1 MNDEANDYQNNH
13 LQNLCHFYELKEDN
27 FIRLTNI
34 YKQKGYSPTFI
45 LSTINKTICSL
56 IHLTKSKFT
65 TTLDTV
71 HFIYTIN
78 KSVKFYDY

>member
-1 MNDEANDYQNNH
+1 MMKRMTIKTTTYKIYAT
-13 LQNLCHFYELKEDN
+13 FYELKEDN

-34 YKQKGYSPTFI
+34 YKQKAILPPLF

>member
-1 MNDEANDYQNNH
+1 MMKRMTIKNNH

-34 YKQKGYSPTFI
+34 YKQKAILPPLF

>member
-1 MNDEANDYQNNH
+1 KRTILFALRISINKKAI
-13 LQNLCHFYELKEDN
+13 LPPLF
-27 FIRLTNI
+27 
-34 YKQKGYSPTFI
+34 